1 MLRICLQSL
10 KLKEGNLKK
19 GISHILFLGV
29 KVDQQTAGIV
39 SNLRQVSGTLQLSI
53 RLQVSS

>member
-29 KVDQQTAGIV
+29 KVDQQAADIV
-39 SNLRQVSGTLQLSI
+39 PNL
-53 RLQVSS
+53 